1 VGGAT
6 STVPADPHPRPL
18 RASFARLDPARGGE
32 KRRDE
37 PGHDEIWIT
46 CARLRLF
53 RARRVVADAGFGR
66 QRAFAQNGQKALHR
80 ILSDHVRIGLTGLAR
95 LQRCHLGD
103 RVVEVDMVRQQDVG
117 VFLFEN
123 VAVFFGGVAIE
134 LNGS

>member
-1 VGGAT
+1 MELT
-6 STVPADPHPRPL
+6 
-18 RASFARLDPARGGE
+18 
-32 KRRDE
+32 
-37 PGHDEIWIT
+37 
-46 CARLRLF
+46 LF

>member
-1 VGGAT
+1 MAGT
-6 STVPADPHPRPL
+6 SSAKTR
-18 RASFARLDPARGGE
+18 FALL
-32 KRRDE
+32 

-46 CARLRLF
+46 CVELTLF